1 MFFENLSKRYTFNSI
16 LSFRATPVVVSLGM
30 ALSACGLESGGT
42 VQAAGSATGK
52 TCGVMTEPGTGRL
65 LLGAEKT
72 QIVDSLALGL
82 AVVDGNG
89 IAPKQA
95 QKVGCDK
102 DIVIFVHGWSQGG
115 TPTEFAHPD
124 LWQKRGFQ
132 TLVFRWHDISG
143 SSFEPVFVT
152 NSRIAVTRFE
162 KQLRELYGRLGRS
175 GFQHEIRLVGHSF
188 GAKVATEVT
197 SRIGTLVETN
207 AGKTVQSDSE
217 ELNGVPISRLTMLDS
232 AVFADWN
239 NSEWSLCPLLRLGLE
254 PAAKGVGN
262 ENSQNADPVTEE
274 ANRTLAV
281 MSMLPPA
288 TKVEVFSTNVASAFS
303 YSLAN
308 RFAVQTLTK
317 STAFGCFIRFDGL
330 DMVQV
335 HKSVVAGYFSSIVG
349 PAPRLEGDA
358 STPGR
363 ELLSAA
369 VPTSKMVTKPGWY
382 VLKEGDPR
390 KDWGRQVFVKK
401 NIPNEYLKVELG
413 NKCTDS
419 VAGTDDCSIGAKF
432 VKKF

>member
-1 MFFENLSKRYTFNSI
+1 MVFESLSKRCTSLPV
-16 LSFRATPVVVSLGM
+16 LSVRATPALLSLAVG
-30 ALSACGLESGGT
+30 LTACGLDSGAN
-42 VQAAGSATGK
+42 VQAAGNTTAK
-52 TCGVMTEPGTGRL
+52 TCGVQTEAGTGRL

-72 QIVDSLALGL
+72 QVVDGLALGL
-82 AVVDGNG
+82 AVVDGDG
-89 IAPKQA
+89 FAPKKAQA
-95 QKVGCDK
+95 VACDRN
-102 DIVIFVHGWSQGG
+102 IVIFVHGWSQGG

-132 TLVFRWHDISG
+132 TLVFRWHDVSG
-143 SSFEPVFVT
+143 ASFEPVFVN
-152 NSRIAVTRFE
+152 NSRLAVSRME
-162 KQLRELYGRLGRS
+162 KQLRDLYGRLGGS
-175 GFQHEIRLVGHSF
+175 GFKHEIRLVGHSF

-197 SRIGTLVETN
+197 SRIGTLVETSS
-207 AGKTVQSDSE
+207 GKTVQSDSE
-217 ELNGVPISRLTMLDS
+217 ELNGVPISRLTLLDP

-239 NSEWSLCPLLRLGLE
+239 STEWSLCPLLRLGLE
-254 PAAKGVGN
+254 PDAKAVGN
-262 ENSQNADPVTEE
+262 ENIQNADPVTEE

-281 MSMLPPA
+281 MSMLPKA
-288 TKVEVFSTNVASAFS
+288 TKVEVYATNVASAFS

-335 HKSVVAGYFSSIVG
+335 HRSVVDGYFSSIADA
-349 PAPRLEGDA
+349 APRLEGDGNG
-358 STPGR
+358 PGR

-401 NIPNEYLKVELG
+401 NVPNEYFKIELG
-413 NKCTDS
+413 NRCADS
-419 VAGTDDCSIGAKF
+419 VVGGDDCSIGAKF